1 MRITRSMSFAD
12 NFEDQETEFSAT
24 STEQSPCS
32 SPPSASGAAASQV
45 EVGQLGKYRPSPL
58 LPPISGRPSLAK
70 RLAATSSSCLAL
82 LVI

>member
-1 MRITRSMSFAD
+1 MRITRSFAD

-58 LPPISGRPSLAK
+58 PDFGKTITRK
-70 RLAATSSSCLAL
+70 RLAAPSSSCLAL

>member
-1 MRITRSMSFAD
+1 MSFAD

-58 LPPISGRPSLAK
+58 LPDFGKTITRK
-70 RLAATSSSCLAL
+70 RLAAPSSSCLAL